1 MRLFKNKYLY
11 MSLLGFAGLMA
22 SCSDDDDY
30 TAGEPTP
37 ADCPALTFGAAN
49 TLSEEL
55 DPSAPT
61 ATTIKVYRGNTSG
74 DATYAINVLSNADGI
89 FSVPQ
94 TVSFASGS
102 AESEVTVTFD
112 GAEVGK
118 SYTLEIGLNDAD
130 VDAYGSNTYTS
141 FVYTFVRVKWN
152 TLGTG
157 QWLDGFWYGGYWT
170 ETEIQERD
178 DVPGTYRIKNPYTDE
193 LVSSY
198 GESKGTYTDY
208 LVFTLSKGFV
218 SWTTPIYIN
227 TLYEDSGVNI
237 KGYFPST
244 LSKSLADS
252 DELSVATTD
261 DAGNILYFTITP
273 YWYVDGVGG
282 WGTDYP
288 CYLAFPGVDL
298 ATEFGWNE

>member
-1 MRLFKNKYLY
+1 MKLMNNKYLY
-11 MSLLGFAGLMA
+11 ISLLGLSGLLA
-22 SCSDDDDY
+22 SCSDSDDF

-37 ADCPALTFGAAN
+37 AGCPALTFGADN

-55 DPSAPT
+55 DPSSPT

-74 DATYAINVLSNADGI
+74 DATYAINVLTNSDDV
-89 FSVPQ
+89 FTVPQ
-94 TVSFASGS
+94 TVSFASGA
-102 AESEVTVTFD
+102 AEAEVTVTFD
-112 GAEVGK
+112 NAEVGK

-130 VDAYGSNTYTS
+130 VDAYSSDTYTS

-152 TLGTG
+152 TVGTG
-157 QWLDGFWYGGYWT
+157 QWLDGFWYGFWS
-170 ETEIQERD
+170 EVEIQERD
-178 DVPGTYRIKNPYTDE
+178 DAPGTYRIKNPYTDE
-193 LVSSY
+193 LVGSY
-198 GESKGTYTDY
+198 GQAKGTYTDY
-208 LVFTLSKGFV
+208 LVFTLSKGLV

-227 TLYEDSGVNI
+227 TLYDGSIDI
-237 KGYFPST
+237 KGYYPST
-244 LSKSLADS
+244 LSSSLAAS

-261 DAGNILYFTITP
+261 DAGNIRYFTIAP

-298 ATEFGWNE
+298 VTEFGWDE

>member
-11 MSLLGFAGLMA
+11 MSLLGIAGLMA
-22 SCSDDDDY
+22 SCGDDEDY
-30 TAGEPTP
+30 TAGEQMP
-37 ADCPALTFGAAN
+37 ADCPALTFGADN

-61 ATTIKVYRGNTSG
+61 ATTIKVYRGNTSS
-74 DATYAINVLSNADGI
+74 DATYTINVLSNSDDI

-94 TVSFASGS
+94 TVSFASGA
-102 AESEVTVTFD
+102 AEANVEVTFN

-130 VDAYGSNTYTS
+130 VDAYSSDTFTS

-152 TLGTG
+152 TVGTG
-157 QWLDGFWYGGYWT
+157 QWLDGFWYGFWS
-170 ETEIQERD
+170 EVEIQERD
-178 DVPGTYRIKNPYTDE
+178 DAPGTYRIKNPYTDE
-193 LVSSY
+193 LVASA
-198 GESKGTYTDY
+198 GEAKGTYTNY
-208 LVFTLSKGFV
+208 LVFTLSKQGLV

-227 TLYEDSGVNI
+227 TLYTGTTVDV

-244 LSKSLADS
+244 LSKSLAAS
-252 DELSVATTD
+252 DELSTASMD
-261 DAGNILYFTITP
+261 DAGNILYFTIDP

-282 WGTDYP
+282 WGTGYP

-298 ATEFGWNE
+298 VTEFGWDE